1 MRDLRQ
7 LLKEW
12 PYDPENDA
20 RIIPG
25 DEGRDILQVRTLLGI
40 EQYELEGRPDG
51 VRPYGLETA
60 LEYYLQRF
68 EEARARG
75 GEDDFKLSAREC
87 GELFNEGTLY
97 YFRYIRL
104 FQLQD
109 WSRTFRDTERN
120 LRAFD
125 FIHRRARREE
135 DRMFL
140 EKWRPY
146 ILRVHTTAQAML
158 LVDRNEHDEAIRQ
171 VSEAMAQ
178 IETLEVL
185 EDETF
190 QFERERS
197 LIGLRDLLKQ
207 LRKSRPRS
215 KIEKLEDQ
223 LRQAIEAQEFER
235 AAVLRDRLRA
245 LRKSDAA
252 A

>member
-252 A
+252 T